1 MNFSNHNNDLHISI
15 VLHVLKHTSSINI
28 IIVSLLD
35 ERSCK
40 LLIFLWKNYFFHE
53 FSYFVDCFSK
63 ATSPNL
69 ANSSWVSHRY
79 DNNYEGP
86 QMYLGFVLFIS
97 VILMGTLNLMM
108 MFVYWVKSPFL
119 EYYRSHQVKKG

>member
-1 MNFSNHNNDLHISI
+1 MM
-15 VLHVLKHTSSINI
+15 
-28 IIVSLLD
+28 LLM
-35 ERSCK
+35 R
-40 LLIFLWKNYFFHE
+40 
-53 FSYFVDCFSK
+53 
-63 ATSPNL
+63 ATT
-69 ANSSWVSHRY
+69 VGY

-108 MFVYWVKSPFL
+108 IFVYWVKSPFL